1 MELLQVLREFKN
13 YSKTFRNMTTKL
25 KLTFLFLV
33 IAGLSGFAQQ
43 IQMPQASP
51 SAKVS
56 QRVGLTD
63 VTLEYSRPSTK
74 GRKIFGELVPYG
86 QVWRTGAN
94 GATVISFS
102 TDVFVAGKEVPSGS
116 YALYSIPGKS
126 EWTLVLSKNT
136 QLWGSIG
143 YDAKDDFLRFN
154 VPAGKTSKKYE
165 TFEISFNNLTDNSAD
180 VSLKWETTRVDFKI
194 SSNVDP
200 IVMADIK
207 KHVIEANS
215 TDPGLLYQAAYYYFN
230 NKKDINQAYVWI
242 KESTD
247 KDPKYWTVHLRAKI
261 EAALGMKTDA
271 FQSATKSR
279 DLAAE
284 AKNPDYVGLN
294 ERLLKT
300 LK

>member
-1 MELLQVLREFKN
+1 MI
-13 YSKTFRNMTTKL
+13 TKI
-25 KLTFLFLV
+25 KLTFLALLFM
-33 IAGLSGFAQQ
+33 GFSGFAQQ

-63 VTLEYSRPSTK
+63 VTLDYSRPSTK

-94 GATVISFS
+94 NATVISFS
-102 TDVFVAGKEVPSGS
+102 TDVTVAGKDVPAGS
-116 YALYSIPGKS
+116 YALYSIPSKS
-126 EWTLVLSKNT
+126 EWTLVLSTNT
-136 QLWGSIG
+136 QLWGAIG
-143 YDAKDDFLRFN
+143 YDSKDDFLRFN

-200 IVMADIK
+200 IVMADIQK
-207 KHVIEANS
+207 YVIDANS
-215 TDPGLLYQAAYYYFN
+215 TDPGLLYQAAYYYYN
-230 NKKDINQAYVWI
+230 TQRDLNQAHTWI

-261 EAALGMKTDA
+261 EVALGMKTEA
-271 FQSATKSR
+271 FKSATKSKE
-279 DLAAE
+279 LASE
-284 AKNPDYVGLN
+284 ANNPDYVGLN

>member
-1 MELLQVLREFKN
+1 MI
-13 YSKTFRNMTTKL
+13 TKF
-25 KLTFLFLV
+25 KLTFLALLLIGF
-33 IAGLSGFAQQ
+33 SGFAQQ

-63 VTLEYSRPSTK
+63 VTLDYSRPSTK

-94 GATVISFS
+94 NATVISFS
-102 TDVFVAGKEVPSGS
+102 TDVFVAGKDVPAGS

-126 EWTLVLSKNT
+126 EWELVLSKNT
-136 QLWGSIG
+136 QLWGAIG
-143 YDAKDDFLRFN
+143 YDAKDDFLRFK

-180 VSLKWETTRVDFKI
+180 VSLKWENTRVDFKI

-207 KHVIEANS
+207 KYVIDANA

-230 NKKDINQAYVWI
+230 NKKDINQAYTWI
-242 KESTD
+242 KESTE

-261 EAALGMKTDA
+261 EASLGMKTDA
-271 FQSATKSR
+271 YKSATKSKE
-279 DLAAE
+279 LAAE